1 VVNIIQ
7 QNAHSDT
14 SVGGE
19 QHLLSQGEA
28 AVVPLPEVVL
38 HVERGLSQR
47 SKMESALQSI
57 VRVSQQTDAGAR
69 ARGGER
75 NQWRLNSGSVIEMT
89 EGFVGYLGRS
99 SAGR

>member
-1 VVNIIQ
+1 
-7 QNAHSDT
+7 
-14 SVGGE
+14 
-19 QHLLSQGEA
+19 
-28 AVVPLPEVVL
+28 
-38 HVERGLSQR
+38 
-47 SKMESALQSI
+47 LQSI